1 MPSIHASAE
10 DEGAQAPL
18 LSLTG
23 LSVGFD
29 TRSRRV
35 MAAAGITLSVRRG
48 ECLGVVGE
56 SGAGKSQVFLAVM
69 GLLGPGGF
77 ASGSARFAGQE
88 LLGQRAAALDRL
100 RGAAIGMVFQDP
112 MTSLTPHLPVGEQL
126 VEVLRR
132 HHAIDRAR
140 GTRARTGAAHARAA
154 LRSGTPLRPVSA
166 RALRRHAPARD
177 DRARPEPVSRAC

>member
-48 ECLGVVGE
+48 ECLGVLGE
-56 SGAGKSQVFLAVM
+56 SGAGKTQVFLAVM

-77 ASGSARFAGQE
+77 ATGSVRFAGQE

-100 RGAAIGMVFQDP
+100 RGAGDRHGVPGPDDLAHAAPAG
-112 MTSLTPHLPVGEQL
+112 
-126 VEVLRR
+126 RR
-132 HHAIDRAR
+132 AA
-140 GTRARTGAAHARAA
+140 GGGAAAA
-154 LRSGTPLRPVSA
+154 SC
-166 RALRRHAPARD
+166 D
-177 DRARPEPVSRAC
+177 